1 MLNPGTTWSTQYLSF
16 FLMFSKVTKGKEQMC
31 LLESL
36 LAPWLAIHSI
46 GRYLP
51 TIRHIL
57 ANLLCI
63 SIPLAP
69 LAICRWISNLILLLS
84 SKITTD
90 NLVLLE
96 VLCIYSLNT
105 PHSQST
111 GPLHNWNN
119 RIGLGE
125 YSSVVE
131 WVRTESMWG
140 LDYIPSTTHTHTER
154 LLKLCGALNGSL
166 WKAKAMD

>member
-1 MLNPGTTWSTQYLSF
+1 MRKHTLAIEHVEVRCDPWVKSFKAIIMLNIGATRFTQYLSF
-16 FLMFSKVTKGKEQMC
+16 FLMFSKVRKGKEQMC

-36 LAPWLAIHSI
+36 LAPRLAIHSI

-69 LAICRWISNLILLLS
+69 LAICWWISNLILLLS
-84 SKITTD
+84 SKIITE

-96 VLCIYSLNT
+96 FVCIYSLNT
-105 PHSQST
+105 LHSQST
-111 GPLHNWNN
+111 GPL
-119 RIGLGE
+119 
-125 YSSVVE
+125 
-131 WVRTESMWG
+131 
-140 LDYIPSTTHTHTER
+140 PQ
-154 LLKLCGALNGSL
+154 LK
-166 WKAKAMD
+166 